1 MSLSEKKRMLL
12 FKGAQNNGVV
22 SINMAENLYSSKSSA
37 KSAITS
43 LEFQGYIDRHV
54 PGYFKIQK
62 LPRDVKERLKQLEDE
77 DSEDSDYVEE
87 PVS

>member
-12 FKGAQNNGVV
+12 FKGAQKGGKI
-22 SINMAENLYSSKSSA
+22 SITMAENLYSSKSSA

-43 LEFQGYIDRHV
+43 LEFQGFVERDV
-54 PGYFKIQK
+54 PGFFRIKK
-62 LPRDVKERLKQLEDE
+62 LPRDVKERLQEIQEEEDE
-77 DSEDSDYVEE
+77 DSDFVEE